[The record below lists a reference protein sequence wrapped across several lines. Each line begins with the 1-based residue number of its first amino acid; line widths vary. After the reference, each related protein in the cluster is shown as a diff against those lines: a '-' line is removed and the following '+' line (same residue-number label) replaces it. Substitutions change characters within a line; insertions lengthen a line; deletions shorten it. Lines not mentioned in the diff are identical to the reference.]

1 MEKNTRLENASYLGR
16 QWLRV
21 LPTQK
26 QNTIADPETTEA
38 LRNRLLIPCRPIN
51 RPCTYC
57 GNQPSIGHE
66 DTCRA
71 ANRQWSSRHNQV
83 SRAFIKTLTSREGLV
98 VEAEPLVEASSDL
111 RADFSV
117 LIGATRQYY
126 DVQIV
131 AVNKDS
137 AKEDAYNTLAEAATA
152 KRTKYKVLGSTF
164 HPLVFSAGGL
174 MELDT
179 AAEFRSLQKLLGP
192 TRAKWLS
199 TSIAL
204 ALTQAKGRA
213 ATSIA
218 RSTPKYRY

>member
-1 MEKNTRLENASYLGR
+1 
-16 QWLRV
+16 
-21 LPTQK
+21 
-26 QNTIADPETTEA
+26 
-38 LRNRLLIPCRPIN
+38 
-51 RPCTYC
+51 
-57 GNQPSIGHE
+57 
-66 DTCRA
+66 
-71 ANRQWSSRHNQV
+71 
-83 SRAFIKTLTSREGLV
+83 LV